1 MATPGIKSAKRIE
14 IAQRRTRVA
23 DLIKSGLSNRA
34 IAAQLGC
41 DEGTVRGDVK
51 NVLAHLS
58 EETAARAPGARD
70 VMLAQL
76 DDIFIPAHTK
86 ASAADGNDNAAL
98 TCVRIMERRAK
109 LLGLDAPTRVENTGA
124 KGGPMVFAAIQ
135 NATPEQLLAF
145 RDLDKLAIESST
157 APIIETETS
166 GGIDNGNVVDISVDS
181 CGS

>member
-109 LLGLDAPTRVENTGA
+109 LLGLDAPVKQDVTQHGDVPTF
-124 KGGPMVFAAIQ
+124 VFNNVAPPTEPEPETESVSD
-135 NATPEQLLAF
+135 ATPT
-145 RDLDKLAIESST
+145 ES
-157 APIIETETS
+157 ET
-166 GGIDNGNVVDISVDS
+166 NG
-181 CGS
+181 